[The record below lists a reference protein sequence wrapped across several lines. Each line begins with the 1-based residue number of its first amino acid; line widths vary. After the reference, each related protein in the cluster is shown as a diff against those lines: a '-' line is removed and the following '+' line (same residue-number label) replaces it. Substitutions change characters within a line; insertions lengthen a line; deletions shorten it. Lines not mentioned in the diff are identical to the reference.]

1 MSQAW
6 KELGP
11 ESITKPLAKFCW
23 MKCWNRLLIPPFN
36 IIQQP
41 CNSFN
46 KVEWMLKPFARV
58 FTIKT
63 IEREKG
69 FHTCRYFKINF
80 TWRKKWIWINYKS
93 ASIGLT
99 SALRPFFARWPMHK
113 QSNVSLHCDVCVYV
127 VLEVVMSL
135 WCHVTTWR
143 QFKWACIQCVIQY
156 YSVLCIQRYQRLRWS
171 SILGSSA
178 CIWDSRRHNM

>member
-1 MSQAW
+1 MKRAGAW
-6 KELGP
+6 KHLPSHSLSFVE
-11 ESITKPLAKFCW
+11 
-23 MKCWNRLLIPPFN
+23 WNVETVFSSHLSTSFN
-36 IIQQP
+36 NLP
-41 CNSFN
+41 TALTFN
-46 KVEWMLKPFARV
+46 KVEWMLKPFARA

-80 TWRKKWIWINYKS
+80 TWTKKWMWINYKS

-99 SALRPFFARWPMHK
+99 SALRSFFARWPMHK
-113 QSNVSLHCDVCVYV
+113 QSNVSLHCDVCVCV
-127 VLEVVMSL
+127 VLEVVMLL

-156 YSVLCIQRYQRLRWS
+156 YLVLCIQRYQRLRWS

-178 CIWDSRRHNM
+178 CIGDSRRHNM